1 MNPGLA
7 YAGTS
12 IPMPR
17 RSHSCSIWKTNAIG
31 DAERAIFVFSLMA
44 QLLGRFSVG
53 AGGRIP
59 HPVDTA
65 SEPARQ
71 PSHAT
76 SRRATLGLYP
86 GECGVRFD
94 PYVGGVGGRLFLAML
109 GINDFARRLGL
120 SSLFADLCK
129 QVIKRGERRLVIE

>member
-1 MNPGLA
+1 M
-7 YAGTS
+7 
-12 IPMPR
+12 
-17 RSHSCSIWKTNAIG
+17 
-31 DAERAIFVFSLMA
+31 
-44 QLLGRFSVG
+44 SVT
-53 AGGRIP
+53 P

-65 SEPARQ
+65 REPARQ
-71 PSHAT
+71 II
-76 SRRATLGLYP
+76 SRHVPGATLGLYP